1 MNEVISVDELKIQY
15 PMLWRKLDILCHGL
29 RVDNFELLDYYYK
42 QQNPHDTKRTGN
54 AGLQIKM
61 DSKINDVGRLALN
74 VAVYKDFCKGSPYY
88 FCKDEKNQLC
98 VIDERD
104 NILIPVV
111 CPETHPIWY
120 NKKLSNK
127 KSNKTIGDLV
137 LLEGDSTAIA
147 SITKGCLYFNKTA
160 PCKFCAIG
168 ADNVSQDEILS
179 RRIELLSALEIVA
192 NDKNITNFHL
202 TGGNTFNSDRGA
214 LDFIPYIRAI
224 LKSRPDAAIAV
235 EISPPELSC
244 QETVFR
250 RLKSEGVHSIT
261 MNIEFWDDA
270 FRLQLMPLKG
280 AIPKEEYMSAYR
292 TALQIF
298 GKNKVTC
305 GFIIGLE
312 NLQSSKVGIDAIT
325 SENIIA
331 EVYPFKPNTGSV
343 LQNHSISS
351 TDDMVEISL
360 YANMRMQEKRI
371 KPSLCSGCV
380 KCGACGLTQQLI
392 NL

>member
-1 MNEVISVDELKIQY
+1 MMKTITREKFKTQY
-15 PMLWRKLDILCHGL
+15 PMLWRKIDILCHGL
-29 RVDNFELLDYYYK
+29 RCDNEGLLDYYYR

-54 AGLQIKM
+54 AGLQVKI
-61 DSKINDVGRLALN
+61 DSKIENIGRLALN
-74 VAVYKDFCKGSPYY
+74 VAVYKDFCKSSPYY

-104 NILIPVV
+104 KTIIPVM
-111 CPETHPIWY
+111 CPEEHPVWY
-120 NKKLSNK
+120 DKELFNRNSNK
-127 KSNKTIGDLV
+127 VIGDLI

-147 SITKGCLYFNKTA
+147 SITKGCLYFNKTV

-168 ADNVSQDEILS
+168 ADNVSQEEIVG
-179 RRIELLSALEIVA
+179 RRIELLSALEVVA

-261 MNIEFWDDA
+261 MNMEFWDDVS
-270 FRLQLMPLKG
+270 RLELMPLKG
-280 AIPKEEYMSAYR
+280 AISKEEYMSAYK
-292 TALQIF
+292 TALKIF

-312 NLQSSKVGIDAIT
+312 DLQASKAGIDAIT

-331 EVYPFKPNTGSV
+331 EVYPFKPNTGSI
-343 LQNHSISS
+343 LQNHAISS
-351 TDDMVEISL
+351 TDDMIEISL
-360 YANMRMQEKRI
+360 YANMRMQENGIR
-371 KPSLCSGCV
+371 PDSCSGCV